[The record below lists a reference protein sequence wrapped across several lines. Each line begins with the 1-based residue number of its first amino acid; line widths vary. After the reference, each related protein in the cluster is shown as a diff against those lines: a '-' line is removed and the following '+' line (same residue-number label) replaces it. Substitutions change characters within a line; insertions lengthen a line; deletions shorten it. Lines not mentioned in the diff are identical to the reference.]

1 MSLRLLSV
9 WRYSETAAR
18 KALGSEVSTRVLVR
32 SGTAFEA
39 VYSNWR
45 VSMEAVSSA
54 HSRRCRSSCERYI
67 QEKANANAVMSV
79 VIANTMMALRLMEN
93 EFSVLSSQL
102 LVLSFLLRTENWEPR
117 TASTPPPPAPHP
129 QPVHIL

>member
-93 EFSVLSSQL
+93 EFSVPGSQFSVAGSEL
-102 LVLSFLLRTENWEPR
+102 FTENWEPR
-117 TASTPPPPAPHP
+117 
-129 QPVHIL
+129 